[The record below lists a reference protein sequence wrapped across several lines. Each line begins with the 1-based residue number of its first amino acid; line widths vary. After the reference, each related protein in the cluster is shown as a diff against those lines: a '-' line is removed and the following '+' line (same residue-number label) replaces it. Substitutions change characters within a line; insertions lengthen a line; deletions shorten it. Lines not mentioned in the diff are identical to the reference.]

1 MISGLT
7 TTPIEFFHSHTNF
20 FQELTK
26 VDGTYS
32 SDGFMGLT
40 SYSLGPILCAS
51 SDVSRI
57 VGIEIGLTTTPV
69 ECFHGHTYFFH
80 KLTIITGA

>member
-1 MISGLT
+1 MKEICAT
-7 TTPIEFFHSHTNF
+7 M
-20 FQELTK
+20 ELTK

-32 SDGFMGLT
+32 SDEFMGPT
-40 SYSLGPILCAS
+40 SYSLGPMLCAS

-57 VGIEIGLTTTPV
+57 VRIEIGLMTTPV

-80 KLTIITGA
+80 KILQ